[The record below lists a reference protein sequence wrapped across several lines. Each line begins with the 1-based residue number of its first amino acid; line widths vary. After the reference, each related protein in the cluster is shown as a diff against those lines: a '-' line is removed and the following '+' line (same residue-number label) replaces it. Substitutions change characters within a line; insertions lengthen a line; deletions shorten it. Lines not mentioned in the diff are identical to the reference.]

1 MQFPTATICPDYNI
15 AYKSDILQ
23 AYHTTASDLRNNNYP
38 KVLNLS
44 SYELHDLAT
53 HELSDLLDELKISTL
68 HSFEQKGSKYYKV
81 KYGFQK
87 QFNKETSSVPL
98 DQNDWKE
105 KRYQTLG
112 RCFSF
117 VPPKVLVDSQIRT
130 LEFTFKNDVVVYF
143 HHDGQFFNVD
153 MDTKIQASLGE
164 QIFIDAMHEILIDY
178 QKKMTDEE
186 KIRYKSH
193 FEFSCDHQMNVGLDE
208 CILNGLDKR
217 AMDSIGIMEKF
228 VSI

>member
-117 VPPKVLVDSQIRT
+117 VPQSFSRLSN
-130 LEFTFKNDVVVYF
+130 KNLGIY
-143 HHDGQFFNVD
+143 
-153 MDTKIQASLGE
+153 IQERCSCV
-164 QIFIDAMHEILIDY
+164 
-178 QKKMTDEE
+178 
-186 KIRYKSH
+186 
-193 FEFSCDHQMNVGLDE
+193 FS
-208 CILNGLDKR
+208 
-217 AMDSIGIMEKF
+217 S
-228 VSI
+228 